1 MARAGGRVSPGA
13 WGAEESATSSAA
25 HLGGEEAR
33 VVLVR
38 VERAQVEVREGRL
51 LRLARRLRLERGQA
65 AQRDLFFVS
74 QSSAPPPPSAAPRT
88 ALTAPRNPG
97 CMRSTSSPCSSP
109 SRKLVNASPSAR
121 VAVSNTCRPAVAP
134 ATAPPPRAGTPA
146 ARRRWWNGCRALAAL
161 TEGMVAPGFF
171 RPSAPPVEG
180 TAPGRR
186 ARPRAGTAIRNLLY
200 GKTSAARNAWPEMA
214 CGRLHRPENCR
225 GGAPQGPRDP
235 VVRVDPLEAPP
246 RRRRP
251 AGRAVQAACC
261 EQTMCFIT
269 SSLRS
274 DSGGWTGGASTARLG
289 EGGRNSRHQGGL
301 GRRMGPE
308 TWRSP
313 DLCPPRAPLAPL
325 VAPSGITPER

>member
-65 AQRDLFFVS
+65 AQRDLFFSSVLGSSSS
-74 QSSAPPPPSAAPRT
+74 QRGAPHCT

-146 ARRRWWNGCRALAAL
+146 ARRRWNGFCRAFAAL

-171 RPSAPPVEG
+171 RPSALPRWRAPPPDG
-180 TAPGRR
+180 GHAPVPAPQSAISFMGRPPPHGMPGLR
-186 ARPRAGTAIRNLLY
+186 WRVGASTGPKIA
-200 GKTSAARNAWPEMA
+200 
-214 CGRLHRPENCR
+214 
-225 GGAPQGPRDP
+225 GGAPQGTPGPHR
-235 VVRVDPLEAPP
+235 APP
-246 RRRRP
+246 STP
-251 AGRAVQAACC
+251 
-261 EQTMCFIT
+261 
-269 SSLRS
+269 LR
-274 DSGGWTGGASTARLG
+274 GA
-289 EGGRNSRHQGGL
+289 
-301 GRRMGPE
+301 
-308 TWRSP
+308 
-313 DLCPPRAPLAPL
+313 
-325 VAPSGITPER
+325 